1 MKIPSKAL
9 PLLVRIASK
18 QNLEI
23 FFRSEDRALQSY
35 TYFYHFFR
43 IFAHL
48 WRHQVTMTI
57 VYWATFYTSF
67 SVGYFHTKF

>member
-1 MKIPSKAL
+1 MMKIPSKAL

-48 WRHQVTMTI
+48 
-57 VYWATFYTSF
+57 
-67 SVGYFHTKF
+67 